1 MDMAKAGKKIQ
12 VAITD
17 DHSLLRNALAK
28 LINTF
33 DGYTII
39 IEADNGKD
47 LRAKM
52 MQQHVIPEIVLLDVN
67 MPEMDG
73 FETTQ
78 WLHKNYPQIKVL
90 ALSMLS
96 DEKTIIKMFRLGAKG
111 YLLKNTDPA
120 ELKEAFDSVMDKNV
134 YLSEYVSGKLVS
146 GLHQDADAD
155 AKEIVLNEK
164 EREFLRW
171 TCSELS
177 YKDIAAKMFLSPR
190 TIDDYRQ
197 SLFNKLKVHSRVG
210 MVMYA
215 IKNGIAEV

>member
-1 MDMAKAGKKIQ
+1 MIKQQKKIQ
-12 VAITD
+12 VAIAD
-17 DHSLLRNALAK
+17 DHRLMRGALAK
-28 LINTF
+28 LVNSF
-33 DGYTII
+33 EGYTVI

-47 LRAKM
+47 LQVKLSESILPD
-52 MQQHVIPEIVLLDVN
+52 VVLLDVN

-78 WLHKNYPQIKVL
+78 WLHKTYPFVKVL

-96 DEKTIIKMFRLGAKG
+96 DERTIIRMFRLGAKG
-111 YLLKNTDPA
+111 YLLKNTDAA
-120 ELKEAFDSVMDKNV
+120 ELRRALDSIVEKNV
-134 YLSEYVSGKLVS
+134 YLSEYVSDKLVS
-146 GLHQDADAD
+146 GLHSDAFVDPKDA
-155 AKEIVLNEK
+155 ILNEK

-210 MVMYA
+210 LVMYA
-215 IKNGIAEV
+215 IRSGIAEV

>member
-1 MDMAKAGKKIQ
+1 MSKPTKKIQ
-12 VAITD
+12 VAIAD
-17 DHSLLRNALAK
+17 DHRLMRNALAN

-33 DGYTII
+33 EGYTII
-39 IEADNGKD
+39 AEADNGRE
-47 LRAKM
+47 LRDRI
-52 MQQHVIPEIVLLDVN
+52 QQHIIPDIVLLDLN

-78 WLHKNYPQIKVL
+78 WLNKNHPYIKIL

-96 DEKTIIKMFRLGAKG
+96 DEKSIIKMFRLGAKG

-120 ELKEAFDSVMDKNV
+120 ELKEALDSVMNKNV
-134 YLSEYVSGKLVS
+134 YLSDYVSGKLVS
-146 GLHQDADAD
+146 GLHHDAQPAG
-155 AKEIVLNEK
+155 KEIVLNEK

-210 MVMYA
+210 LVMYA
-215 IKNGIAEV
+215 IKQGIAEI

>member
-1 MDMAKAGKKIQ
+1 MAKTTKKTQ
-12 VAITD
+12 VAIAD
-17 DHSLLRNALAK
+17 DHSLLRGALAK

-33 DGYTII
+33 EGYSVIT
-39 IEADNGKD
+39 EADNGKD
-47 LRAKM
+47 LRN
-52 MQQHVIPEIVLLDVN
+52 QILQHVVPDIVLLDIN

-78 WLHKNYPQIKVL
+78 WLHKNYPHIKVL

-120 ELKEAFDSVMDKNV
+120 ELKEALDSVMAKNV

-146 GLHQDADAD
+146 GLHHEVAPATR
-155 AKEIVLNEK
+155 EVVLQEK

-171 TCSELS
+171 VCSELS
-177 YKDIAAKMFLSPR
+177 YKEIAEKMYLSPR

-210 MVMYA
+210 LVMYA
-215 IKNGIAEV
+215 IKNGIVEI

>member
-1 MDMAKAGKKIQ
+1 MAKTIKKIQ
-12 VAITD
+12 VAIAD

-28 LINTF
+28 LIGTF
-33 DGYTII
+33 EGYTVIF
-39 IEADNGKD
+39 EADNGKD
-47 LRAKM
+47 LRNKI
-52 MQQHVIPEIVLLDVN
+52 MQNVVPDIVLLDIN

-78 WLHKNYPQIKVL
+78 WLHKNYPHIRIL

-111 YLLKNTDPA
+111 YLLKNTDPG
-120 ELKEAFDSVMDKNV
+120 ELKQALDSIVDKNV
-134 YLSEYVSGKLVS
+134 YLSEYVSGKLVM
-146 GLHQDADAD
+146 GLHQEAEPTS
-155 AKEIVLNEK
+155 KEVVLQEK

-171 TCSELS
+171 VCSELS
-177 YKDIAAKMFLSPR
+177 YKEIAEKMFLSPR

-210 MVMYA
+210 LVMYA
-215 IKNGIAEV
+215 IKNGVVEI

>member
-1 MDMAKAGKKIQ
+1 MAKATKKIQ
-12 VAITD
+12 VGIAD
-17 DHSLLRNALAK
+17 DHSLLRNALAN

-33 DGYTII
+33 EGYSILF
-39 IEADNGKD
+39 EADNGKD
-47 LRAKM
+47 LRNKI
-52 MQQHVIPEIVLLDVN
+52 MQHMVPDIVLLDVN

-78 WLHKNYPQIKVL
+78 WLHKNYPHIRVL

-111 YLLKNTDPA
+111 YLLKNA
-120 ELKEAFDSVMDKNV
+120 EPTELREALDSLMDKNV

-146 GLHQDADAD
+146 GLQQTDLEASSR
-155 AKEIVLNEK
+155 EVVLNEK

-171 TCSELS
+171 VCSELS
-177 YKDIAAKMFLSPR
+177 YKDIAAKMYISAR
-190 TIDDYRQ
+190 TADDYRQ

-210 MVMYA
+210 LVMYA
-215 IKNGIAEV
+215 IKHGIVEV

>member
-1 MDMAKAGKKIQ
+1 MAKSSKKIQ
-12 VAITD
+12 VAIAD

-33 DGYTII
+33 EGYTVIM
-39 IEADNGKD
+39 EADNGKD
-47 LRAKM
+47 LRAKI
-52 MQQHVIPEIVLLDVN
+52 MQHLVPDLVLLDVN

-78 WLHKNYPQIKVL
+78 WLHKNYPHIKIL

-111 YLLKNTDPA
+111 YLLKNTDPG
-120 ELKEAFDSVMDKNV
+120 ELKEALDSIIDKNV

-146 GLHQDADAD
+146 GLHQEAEPTG
-155 AKEIVLNEK
+155 KEIVLQEK

-171 TCSELS
+171 ACSELS
-177 YKDIAAKMFLSPR
+177 YKDIAEKMYLSPR

-210 MVMYA
+210 LVMYA
-215 IKNGIAEV
+215 IKNGIVEV

>member
-1 MDMAKAGKKIQ
+1 MLKTSRNIQ
-12 VAITD
+12 VAIAD
-17 DHSLLRNALAK
+17 DHSLLRSALAK

-33 DGYTII
+33 EGYIVI

-47 LRAKM
+47 LCEKIM
-52 MQQHVIPEIVLLDVN
+52 KNVLPDIVLLDIS

-78 WLHKNYPQIKVL
+78 WLHKKYPHIKIL

-96 DEKTIIKMFRLGAKG
+96 DERSIIKIFRLGAKG
-111 YLLKNTDPA
+111 YLLKNADPR
-120 ELKEAFDSVMDKNV
+120 ELKEALDAVMNKNV

-146 GLHQDADAD
+146 GLHNDVDVD
-155 AKEIVLNEK
+155 VKEVVLNEK

-177 YKDIAAKMFLSPR
+177 YKEVAEKMFVSPR
-190 TIDDYRQ
+190 TVDDYRQ

-210 MVMYA
+210 LVMYA
-215 IKNGIAEV
+215 IKNRIVDL

>member
-1 MDMAKAGKKIQ
+1 MAKATKKIQ
-12 VAITD
+12 VGIAD
-17 DHSLLRNALAK
+17 DHSLLRNALAN

-33 DGYTII
+33 EGYSILF
-39 IEADNGKD
+39 EADNGKD
-47 LRAKM
+47 LRNKI
-52 MQQHVIPEIVLLDVN
+52 MQHMVPDIVLLDVN

-78 WLHKNYPQIKVL
+78 WLHKNYPHIRVL

-111 YLLKNTDPA
+111 YLLKNAEPA
-120 ELKEAFDSVMDKNV
+120 ELREALDSLMDKNV

-146 GLHQDADAD
+146 GLQQTDLDAGSR
-155 AKEIVLNEK
+155 EVVLNEK

-171 TCSELS
+171 VCSELS
-177 YKDIAAKMFLSPR
+177 YKDIAAKMYISAR
-190 TIDDYRQ
+190 TADDYRQ

-210 MVMYA
+210 LVMYA
-215 IKNGIAEV
+215 IKHGIVEV